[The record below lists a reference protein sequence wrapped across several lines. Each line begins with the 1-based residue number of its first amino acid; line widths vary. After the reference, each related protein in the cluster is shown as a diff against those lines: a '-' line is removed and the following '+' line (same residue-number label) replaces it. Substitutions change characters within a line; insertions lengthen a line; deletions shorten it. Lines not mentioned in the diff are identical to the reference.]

1 MHIYDACMQ
10 MAVWDVG
17 LQWAQMFKNLWPK
30 LSVQNRQGGAAAN
43 KHAGKLWCWK
53 LVKPTCC
60 TIPTKL
66 GTVGPKYYFHSQA
79 FNSQR
84 LWSLCAAP
92 PQISFSQM
100 SSPPALLQDNGNYS
114 FFYNS
119 HRNFWKVKLWV
130 DFQSNIIWPRFRRIS
145 VQSSRSL
152 FHYTALLSQ
161 SNPLDQ
167 LLYCWNCLLKL
178 PSRWSIEL

>member
-1 MHIYDACMQ
+1 MLFCKLRHSYKI
-10 MAVWDVG
+10 G
-17 LQWAQMFKNLWPK
+17 HSRPK
-30 LSVQNRQGGAAAN
+30 LLIPEPSLINIMVNGQEVVIEALCFYDWWLLWLLPIAMDFALPSSNKFLPDVLTSYSPARQ
-43 KHAGKLWCWK
+43 WK
-53 LVKPTCC
+53 L
-60 TIPTKL
+60 
-66 GTVGPKYYFHSQA
+66 Q
-79 FNSQR
+79 
-84 LWSLCAAP
+84 
-92 PQISFSQM
+92 
-100 SSPPALLQDNGNYS
+100 

-167 LLYCWNCLLKL
+167 LLYC
-178 PSRWSIEL
+178 

>member
-1 MHIYDACMQ
+1 MHQFHEHVEYIQHMHICIYDACMQ

-53 LVKPTCC
+53 LSQS
-60 TIPTKL
+60 TISTARPLTHKDSMVISHG
-66 GTVGPKYYFHSQA
+66 GTLL
-79 FNSQR
+79 
-84 LWSLCAAP
+84 LWLVALWLLAMELCLTP

-114 FFYNS
+114 FFTILTETFGRWNS
-119 HRNFWKVKLWV
+119 GWIFSQTLFGQGLDGFLFKAPVLYSIILLCWV
-130 DFQSNIIWPRFRRIS
+130 NQI
-145 VQSSRSL
+145 L
-152 FHYTALLSQ
+152 
-161 SNPLDQ
+161 
-167 LLYCWNCLLKL
+167 
-178 PSRWSIEL
+178 